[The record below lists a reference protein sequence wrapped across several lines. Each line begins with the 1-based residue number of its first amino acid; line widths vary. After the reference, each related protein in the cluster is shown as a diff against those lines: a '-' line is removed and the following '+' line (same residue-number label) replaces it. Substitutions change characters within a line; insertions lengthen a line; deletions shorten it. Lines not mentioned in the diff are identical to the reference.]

1 MEQKI
6 QFILNGK
13 ARSARID
20 TRMLLVD
27 FLRDSLG
34 LLGTKVGCGI
44 GECGACTVLLDG
56 EPANSCLMLAVA
68 IDGREV
74 LTVEGL
80 ASGELSVLQQSFIDE
95 GAVQCG
101 FCTPGML
108 IAAKALLD
116 KNPAPAEHE
125 IRKAISGNL
134 CRCTGYEKIV
144 RAVEQAARSKDR

>member
-1 MEQKI
+1 M
-6 QFILNGK
+6 
-13 ARSARID
+13 
-20 TRMLLVD
+20 
-27 FLRDSLG
+27 
-34 LLGTKVGCGI
+34 
-44 GECGACTVLLDG
+44 LLDG
-56 EPANSCLMLAVA
+56 EPVNSCLMLAIA

-80 ASGELSVLQQSFIDE
+80 AAGDELSALQQSFIDE

-108 IAAKALLD
+108 LAAKALLD
-116 KNPAPAEHE
+116 RNPSPSEHE

-144 RAVEQAARSKDR
+144 RAIEQVARSKMDSAR